1 MRVVAEEP
9 WDWLLFEEDGHL
21 WLDVLVEHG
30 AVSFTV
36 TAELDPAQAA
46 TFEHDGPMALMPQA
60 ASMRDRA
67 LRREWRI
74 PPLPASWSENA
85 LVAIRAWRQDHP
97 V

>member
-1 MRVVAEEP
+1 MHVVAEEP

-36 TAELDPAQAA
+36 TAELDSAHVAA
-46 TFEHDGPMALMPQA
+46 FNHDGPLALTSQA
-60 ASMRDRA
+60 ASMRSQA

-74 PPLPASWSENA
+74 PPLPADWSEHA
-85 LVAIRAWRQDHP
+85 LVAVRTWRQDHQ